1 MAWQDE
7 LKPPMKGKAEVS
19 KEAADARGSRGC
31 SEWEKLNARAF
42 QLGVISR
49 EVIRKQLAH
58 GTSRWMSAE

>member
-1 MAWQDE
+1 MAWQNK
-7 LKPPMKGKAEVS
+7 LKPPMKGKVEVS
-19 KEAADARGSRGC
+19 KEAADAQGSRGC

-58 GTSRWMSAE
+58 GASRWTSAE